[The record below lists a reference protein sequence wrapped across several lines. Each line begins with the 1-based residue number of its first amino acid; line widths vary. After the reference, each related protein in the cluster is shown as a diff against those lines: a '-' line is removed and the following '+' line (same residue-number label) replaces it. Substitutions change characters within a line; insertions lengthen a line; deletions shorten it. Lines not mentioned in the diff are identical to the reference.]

1 VIYQEKGAVA
11 VDSMTLF
18 LKEPTTS
25 GYYYIFP
32 KRKNDLLDSAPE
44 IAYLYY
50 DGKMQ
55 LFRLKDE
62 HTKIED
68 IQFWYG
74 PIEEPAW
81 PKEIQEWLK
90 ELND

>member
-1 VIYQEKGAVA
+1 
-11 VDSMTLF
+11 MLLF
-18 LKEPTTS
+18 TKEPTIC

-32 KRKNDLLDSAPE
+32 KRKGDLLDSVPE

-55 LFRLKDE
+55 LFRLKDSL
-62 HTKIED
+62 TKIED

-74 PIEEPAW
+74 PLKEPIW
-81 PKEIQEWLK
+81 PNEIKEWLRDYD
-90 ELND
+90 N

>member
-1 VIYQEKGAVA
+1 ME
-11 VDSMTLF
+11 LF
-18 LKEPTTS
+18 TKEPSIS

-32 KRKNDLLDSAPE
+32 KRKDNLLDSVPE

-55 LFRLKDE
+55 LFRLKDTR
-62 HTKIED
+62 TKIED

-74 PIEEPAW
+74 PLEEPAW

-90 ELND
+90 DSYD

>member
-1 VIYQEKGAVA
+1 MK
-11 VDSMTLF
+11 LF
-18 LKEPTTS
+18 TKEPDTS

-32 KRKNDLLDSAPE
+32 KRKDDLLDAVPE

-55 LFRLKDE
+55 LFRLKDTC
-62 HTKIED
+62 TKIQD

-90 ELND
+90 DSYD